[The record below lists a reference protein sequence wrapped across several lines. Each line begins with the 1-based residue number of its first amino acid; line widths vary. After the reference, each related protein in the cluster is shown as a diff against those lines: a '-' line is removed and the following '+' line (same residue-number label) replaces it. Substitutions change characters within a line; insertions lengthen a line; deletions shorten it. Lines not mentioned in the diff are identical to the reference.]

1 MRFVDSYD
9 QCSTHFLL
17 YNNSKIAI
25 KLLNSF
31 PNWKIVVGSLVAR
44 TRILDYL
51 NRRIEYWSYFMGA
64 NLGVKIRVI
73 QPKRP
78 QHAQELQEKYA
89 AIADIKEGAFTIL
102 VDLGMVDVTN

>member
-1 MRFVDSYD
+1 
-9 QCSTHFLL
+9 
-17 YNNSKIAI
+17 
-25 KLLNSF
+25 
-31 PNWKIVVGSLVAR
+31 
-44 TRILDYL
+44 
-51 NRRIEYWSYFMGA
+51 MGA

-89 AIADIKEGAFTIL
+89 IADIKEGAFTIL